1 MFFWLQFLWGTWGD
15 LLTLNNHAN
24 SFLLFLSLR
33 IFIIIIYIIHF
44 LIYNLFLNQ
53 NLWQF
58 ILGLWKWLRIF
69 IFWRRSVQSYFN
81 QIFIFKVFLLYY
93 YYLFVWKIMA
103 FIDSICFKLY
113 LTLFYFHILVSLLL
127 IAVLFQ
133 NILRNLFLFIL

>member
-1 MFFWLQFLWGTWGD
+1 MFFWLQFLWGTWGY
-15 LLTLNNHAN
+15 LLTLNKHAN

-33 IFIIIIYIIHF
+33 IFIIIIHF

-53 NLWQF
+53 NFWQF

-69 IFWRRSVQSYFN
+69 IFWRRPVQSYFN

-93 YYLFVWKIMA
+93 YYLFIWKILA
-103 FIDSICFKLY
+103 FIDSICFYLY